1 MNLFENIYYKFK
13 DALQMTIFNKIKT
26 NNPVIDTILST
37 LILTLLGY
45 LLNMSA
51 DNNIN
56 FKKIIYFD
64 YLYDLYY
71 KKNIIELEGKTS
83 STTSIYNMSYCIS
96 ATYSRRFKAIWLHI
110 TNNIEGNLSINK
122 IKESYSTRET
132 VREDADGCSKSVLD
146 FFIVSQPEK
155 FILNKEKD
163 IYAICRTSKEEDGG
177 GNEKVTT
184 KTEKIIIQIYSYK
197 TKLSELQQYI
207 DNITLNYL
215 STIKSNR
222 LNKKFIY
229 ILEKLKYDD
238 ENRYSCWSETEFVT
252 CRNFSN
258 LFFDGKH
265 DLINKI
271 NFFINN
277 KEWYEQKGI
286 PWTCGIGLS
295 GPPGT
300 GKTSFIKAL
309 AKHTGYHIVFIS
321 LKLLKTKQQL
331 QKFFFED
338 TYNSNNEKH
347 SITFDKKITVF
358 EDIDCIGDIV
368 LKREKHFDNKNNFLK
383 GKTPTDTVELGDVI
397 KTVLDMNS
405 TETTKFSTVSLPKD
419 EEPITLDDILNLWDG
434 IRETPGRIL
443 IISSN
448 HYDKLDSALTRP
460 GRIDITHEFTN
471 ASHKTISEMYKHLF
485 GKEIEPNVLQNINEY
500 LYSPAEIINIF
511 LESREEDNFIK
522 RLSMNKKLQ

>member
-1 MNLFENIYYKFK
+1 
-13 DALQMTIFNKIKT
+13 MTIFNKIKT
-26 NNPVIDTILST
+26 NNPIIDTILST
-37 LILTLLGY
+37 VILTFLGY
-45 LLNMSA
+45 LLNVFSES
-51 DNNIN
+51 N
-56 FKKIIYFD
+56 FIFTKLISFEN
-64 YLYDLYY
+64 LYDLYY
-71 KKNIIELEGKTS
+71 KKNVIELEGKTS
-83 STTSIYNMSYCIS
+83 STTSIYNMSHCVS
-96 ATYSRRFKAIWLHI
+96 ATYSRRFKALWLHI
-110 TNNIEGNLSINK
+110 TNNIEGNHTINK

-132 VREDADGCSKSVLD
+132 VKEDTDGSKSVLD

-155 FILNKEKD
+155 FILNKDKE
-163 IYAICRTSKEEDGG
+163 IYAICKSSKEDDGG
-177 GNEKVTT
+177 NNEKVTT

-197 TKLSELQQYI
+197 ITLSELQQYI
-207 DNITLNYL
+207 DNITLKYL
-215 STIKSNR
+215 SSIKTNR

-229 ILEKLKYDD
+229 ILEKLKYDDD

-368 LKREKHFDNKNNFLK
+368 LKRENQFDNKTNIDNKTNFLK
-383 GKTPTDTVELGDVI
+383 GKSNTDTVELGDVI

-405 TETTKFSTVSLPKD
+405 TETGKFSTVSLPKD

-443 IISSN
+443 VISSN

-471 ASHKTISEMYKHLF
+471 ASHKTISEMYNHLF
-485 GKEIEPNVLQNINEY
+485 GIEIDPPVLQSIKEY
-500 LYSPAEIINIF
+500 FYSPAEIINIF
-511 LESREEDNFIK
+511 LESRQEENFIK